1 MTQMPPGG
9 FFAAGDPDT
18 LTRMLK
24 RLQVSFMIQ
33 GGFATLAGV
42 LFLVW
47 PFQSATAFVF
57 VFAVWLLVSA
67 VLSAVLSVIR
77 KQGSLLGT
85 LVPAALGILL
95 LFIPEAAGA
104 AIVFLV
110 AFASLL
116 VGGLAV
122 ALSLSVRRMGIRG
135 WWLTLIAGV
144 LAVAYGFLALF
155 NPAAALTGLLW
166 ALGVLLIVI
175 GAAVMMLGWRLGKLA
190 IQTSNGPGGPGSGF
204 GGPGFGGPGVQGFG
218 GPAMPGRGGP
228 DGPGGPSG
236 FGGSDAPGSGGF
248 GGTGAPGS
256 GEFGGSGRGG
266 RNRGGSDDDV
276 IPGEE
281 V

>member
-1 MTQMPPGG
+1 MTQMPNGG
-9 FFAAGDPDT
+9 FFSAGDPET

-24 RLQVSFMIQ
+24 RLRLAFMIQ
-33 GGFATLAGV
+33 GGFAVVAGL
-42 LFLVW
+42 LFLMW

-57 VFAVWLLVSA
+57 VFAVWLLASA
-67 VLSAVLSVIR
+67 ILSALLSVVR

-85 LVPAALGILL
+85 LVPGALGILL

-122 ALSLSVRRMGIRG
+122 ALSLSVRRMGIKG
-135 WWLTLIAGV
+135 WWLTLIAGI

-166 ALGVLLIVI
+166 ALAVLLIVI
-175 GAAVMMLGWRLGKLA
+175 GAAVMMLGWRIGKMA
-190 IQTSNGPGGPGSGF
+190 VHTTGGPGT
-204 GGPGFGGPGVQGFG
+204 GGLGGPGVQGFG
-218 GPAMPGRGGP
+218 GPAMPGFGGP
-228 DGPGGPSG
+228 RADGPGTGGPGAGGPGPGGPG
-236 FGGSDAPGSGGF
+236 RR
-248 GGTGAPGS
+248 
-256 GEFGGSGRGG
+256 GRG
-266 RNRGGSDDDV
+266 DDDV